1 MPEAAARLSPDARR
15 EHILGCALPLF
26 GARGFDAVSMSDI
39 AREAGVARGLLNH
52 YFGAKADL
60 EAEAVRAM
68 LRVRPVLPG
77 EAGDDLTWDEAID
90 RWLDLVERHGDAF
103 FAALDVGRPDLR
115 AIVDEARELAGANA
129 LTVLGHDADAPRSRA
144 AVRAFSAFA
153 EQATREW
160 LRAGRLSRD
169 DVRALMRTALPQL
182 LETVKDQEDPQ

>member
-1 MPEAAARLSPDARR
+1 MPEVAARLSPDARR
-15 EHILGCALPLF
+15 AHILECALRLF

-39 AREAGVARGLLNH
+39 AREGGVARGLLNH

-68 LRVRPVLPG
+68 LRVRPILPG
-77 EAGDDLTWDEAID
+77 EDGVSWDDAID
-90 RWLDLVERHGDAF
+90 GWLDLVERHGDAF

-115 AIVDEARELAGANA
+115 AIVDEAREVAGANA
-129 LTVLGHDADAPRSRA
+129 LTVLGHDPDAPRARA
-144 AVRAFSAFA
+144 AVRAFSAFS

-182 LETVKDQEDPQ
+182 ISTVQAD